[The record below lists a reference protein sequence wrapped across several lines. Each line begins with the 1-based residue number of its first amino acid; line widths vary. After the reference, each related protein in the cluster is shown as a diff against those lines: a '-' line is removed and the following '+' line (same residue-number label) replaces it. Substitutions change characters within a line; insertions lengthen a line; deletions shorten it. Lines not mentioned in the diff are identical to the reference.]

1 MIRSTTAALL
11 FSCVAV
17 ASVVDAQILPQS
29 VVFLEAQS
37 PAPAAPAPT
46 RRAPARSFFRAYA
59 MLDGTEMAAADSFN
73 AVIGK
78 SRITMPGGGLE
89 VLSLWKGLFIRGAFS
104 SVKETGSRVVV
115 FDDEVISLG
124 IPVTIELQ
132 PLEVA
137 AGWRFRPL
145 FRRLTP
151 YIGGGLLRMSYK
163 ETSDFAVEDENTNE
177 TFTGNVVFGGLELS
191 LVSWVMAG
199 AEVQYR
205 SVPDALRGGGVSEL
219 FDETDLGGVTV
230 RVLLG
235 IRR

>member
-1 MIRSTTAALL
+1 
-11 FSCVAV
+11 
-17 ASVVDAQILPQS
+17 
-29 VVFLEAQS
+29 
-37 PAPAAPAPT
+37 
-46 RRAPARSFFRAYA
+46 